1 MEDYNNQQTYN
12 NRNYSNYG
20 YDQNQDYGYDPNG
33 YGDEGPNKKVK
44 GLKIMIIIMAVIL
57 AALSAIYFMQVK
69 QMRDDFAI
77 ERDTLTQQLIALR
90 NDYDT
95 LKSWNDTLSVQYDS
109 ARFKVDSL
117 IETLQK
123 ERRLSYAKIRQYEK
137 EKNMMRQ
144 IMEGYIRQIDS
155 LNMINKKLVGE
166 NSSIRK
172 KLLDYRLRAESAE
185 EKSEELSTKVRQG
198 AVIRAR
204 DIRLVA
210 LNKSDREVS
219 RANRAESL
227 RVDLVLVG
235 NELATPGERNVYVQ
249 IIGPDGFVMANQS
262 NAMFDYEGDQIVYSA
277 TRSVDYQNQDL
288 SVSIFYYG
296 AGITSGTYR
305 VKIFTDGHLI
315 GQAEINLR

>member
-1 MEDYNNQQTYN
+1 
-12 NRNYSNYG
+12 
-20 YDQNQDYGYDPNG
+20 
-33 YGDEGPNKKVK
+33 
-44 GLKIMIIIMAVIL
+44 
-57 AALSAIYFMQVK
+57 
-69 QMRDDFAI
+69 
-77 ERDTLTQQLIALR
+77 
-90 NDYDT
+90 
-95 LKSWNDTLSVQYDS
+95 
-109 ARFKVDSL
+109 
-117 IETLQK
+117 
-123 ERRLSYAKIRQYEK
+123 
-137 EKNMMRQ
+137 MMRQ

-155 LNMINKKLVGE
+155 LNTINKKLVGE

-305 VKIFTDGHLI
+305 VKNQPEISRGKARPENIEEKDAHLSVLFCLVK
-315 GQAEINLR
+315 QRVNSVDLRMTILETSQRQWCVRSSE